1 MKPVVDNENGR
12 RADLAKIHI
21 AIKDLGWSHDE
32 YHDILRSVCHVESS
46 AELDFTG
53 RKRFLAHLERCGW
66 KRRANPKDRRQA
78 TDSQS
83 KMMRGLWLELHE
95 LGYVEDPAE
104 SALAA
109 WVARE
114 TKVDALQWLT
124 TAQARQ
130 TIEKLKQW
138 RDRDARKLQSLVWML
153 FNRGAI
159 PTAQLDELALAWFGT
174 SRLTRSVAARMLTRL
189 KMEGSR

>member
-1 MKPVVDNENGR
+1 
-12 RADLAKIHI
+12 
-21 AIKDLGWSHDE
+21 
-32 YHDILRSVCHVESS
+32 
-46 AELDFTG
+46 
-53 RKRFLAHLERCGW
+53 
-66 KRRANPKDRRQA
+66 
-78 TDSQS
+78 
-83 KMMRGLWLELHE
+83 MMRGLWLELHE

-109 WVARE
+109 WVVRE
-114 TKVDALQWLT
+114 TKVEALQWLT
-124 TAQARQ
+124 TAQAQQ

-138 RDRDARKLQSLVWML
+138 RDRDARKLQSLAWML